1 MFRGRNASKPR
12 TTEEFRREN
21 AACKIQKRYKKVN

>member
-21 AACKIQKRYKKVN
+21 ATCKVQERY